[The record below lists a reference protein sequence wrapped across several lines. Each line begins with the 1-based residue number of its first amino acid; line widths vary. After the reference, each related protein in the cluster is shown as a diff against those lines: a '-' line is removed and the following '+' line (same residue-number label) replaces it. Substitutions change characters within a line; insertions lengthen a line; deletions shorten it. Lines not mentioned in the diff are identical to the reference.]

1 MKIIQYEKLLT
12 NHIRTSPNFPPFALI
27 YLSSYLILC
36 LDTWKC
42 LVKQWGKNRLRN
54 PVQRYPLRQ
63 TREKRVDPSIREIKN
78 RPVPP
83 IVNWSTSKGW
93 FHTEVE
99 PTVFIHTRCI
109 ADHCVHLEIIEWQPR
124 WNFLGEEFRS
134 LLDTVQECSSLSRV
148 WHNGEIQSTALLYQ
162 YSSTSSPL
170 PSLYVIV
177 QSNDYLLSVNM

>member
-1 MKIIQYEKLLT
+1 MKKLLT
-12 NHIRTSPNFPPFALI
+12 NHSDFLQSSTLCSQTI

-42 LVKQWGKNRLRN
+42 LVNQWGKNRLRN

-63 TREKRVDPSIREIKN
+63 SREKRVDPSIREIKN

-99 PTVFIHTRCI
+99 PTVFIHTRHI
-109 ADHCVHLEIIEWQPR
+109 AYHCVHLEIVEWQPG

-134 LLDTVQECSSLSRV
+134 LLDTVQECSSLSCV
-148 WHNGEIQSTALLYQ
+148 WHNGEIQSTISSYTSISPLRPLFPP
-162 YSSTSSPL
+162 STSSFNQTISYFL
-170 PSLYVIV
+170 
-177 QSNDYLLSVNM
+177 